1 MTLNIQAPVLHS
13 ATECTWRQGV
23 ERLNGARSSLGKF
36 WVRLERRA
44 FFFPPEIIRWAVGFK
59 GSMFPFSHC
68 HLSFESRLIRT
79 CSSSGSFLVL
89 LTVTAEKKK
98 TTLEKKRRS
107 VIGMRDTKKK
117 RIKLAKRRFS
127 VNRKLETVTDNRQRA
142 RLKVLSF
149 SFLLSFLFIFRSPMS
164 SGIVHETF
172 SFFTDEL
179 RYHRARI
186 QHRIPARGYRK
197 MRYEK
202 VGKRTVEGCST
213 FETWEIA

>member
-1 MTLNIQAPVLHS
+1 MLFIGIVSRTPHRYRRKEEDNTREKE
-13 ATECTWRQGV
+13 TERDRN
-23 ERLNGARSSLGKF
+23 ERYK
-36 WVRLERRA
+36 
-44 FFFPPEIIRWAVGFK
+44 
-59 GSMFPFSHC
+59 
-68 HLSFESRLIRT
+68 
-79 CSSSGSFLVL
+79 
-89 LTVTAEKKK
+89 
-98 TTLEKKRRS
+98 
-107 VIGMRDTKKK
+107 KKK

-213 FETWEIA
+213 FETREIA